1 MCVKEMQKFSS
12 QYNLKP
18 KPLNADTHTQAC
30 TLDLGGFSAW
40 DRIQKAMD

>member
-12 QYNLKP
+12 QFKTQT
-18 KPLNADTHTQAC
+18 PLDADTHTQAC